1 MKKFFKS
8 LFVFVLALF
17 ICVTLASCG
26 EDNSQELAKLQAEIN
41 EYKQAT
47 DGKLADY
54 EREISANQ
62 AKIIALEEA
71 LKDSPEATDYSAK
84 IKSLEDEL
92 KSNAQIISGLQNEL
106 AAIKN
111 DATSLGAKVDN
122 NYQEVSGKISSIED
136 SLGEMGGAEERLVH
150 VNLADKYYLVVG
162 DTFQLFYR
170 SVIQAQDPYGYY
182 IRVTGDKG
190 HTFNRYYEFKPE
202 TTGTY
207 NLKIEVLDDNGVLL
221 GSDTTKLLVVSNTT
235 TRNKRI
241 LVIGDSLTSSGQWIA
256 RGVSKFQAAGG
267 TITTIGT
274 VSSSHSSAIGASS
287 TITVKHEGRG
297 GWQWSSFVNKY
308 DSSTKSP
315 FNDGSG
321 LNFQSYLTRNNLERF
336 DEVYILMTFNGFTST
351 RVYDFS
357 STFLQS
363 AKTLVDQIH
372 LEFPGVRVTLMSI
385 PLTST
390 YAGLGSH
397 YEISREYSDNYG
409 IQIRIQEYDNFLE
422 EWTKMDGY
430 AGWLR
435 YVDVKGQFDSE
446 WNMPYENKN
455 VNNTNSSVKE
465 YVGTS
470 MGMHPSSNGYNQIGD
485 AFFRALM
492 SSWGN

>member
-54 EREISANQ
+54 ERELSANQ

-71 LKDSPEATDYSAK
+71 LKDSPEVTDYSAK

-136 SLGEMGGAEERLVH
+136 SLGDIGGAEERLVH

-235 TRNKRI
+235 TRNKKI

-357 STFLQS
+357 SAFLQS

-372 LEFPGVRVTLMSI
+372 SEFPGVRVTLMSI

-390 YAGLGSH
+390 YAGLGSY

>member
-8 LFVFVLALF
+8 VFVFVLALF

-54 EREISANQ
+54 ERELSANQ

-136 SLGEMGGAEERLVH
+136 SLGDIGGAEERLVH

-235 TRNKRI
+235 TRNKKI

-274 VSSSHSSAIGASS
+274 VSSSHSSAIGANS

-297 GWQWSSFVNKY
+297 SWQWSSFVDKY

-336 DEVYILMTFNGFTST
+336 DEVYILLTFNGFTST

-357 STFLQS
+357 SAFLQS

-372 LEFPGVRVTLMSI
+372 SEFPGVRVTLMSI